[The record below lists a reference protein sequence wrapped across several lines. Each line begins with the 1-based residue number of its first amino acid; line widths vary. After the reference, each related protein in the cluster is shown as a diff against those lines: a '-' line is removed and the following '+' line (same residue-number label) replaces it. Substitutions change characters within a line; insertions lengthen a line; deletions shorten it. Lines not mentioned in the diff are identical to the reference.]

1 MRQAG
6 ARKNEIRQHSG
17 WVIPLGFL
25 AAILLLSGLFLGWYL
40 RPGPKLAGGAYT
52 GQSAVV
58 DLHVRG
64 VPFAVPANYLD
75 GAAAR
80 GGGDVDSLALAALFP
95 AMRGYTEADAA
106 LFHGNAP
113 DTPVVRISLRADSV
127 SLDGRARLARI
138 YRPYIQGAGMAGP
151 FGLTQYE
158 FARNSGYE
166 RSELFAGESGTEL
179 LLFLCEKPSP
189 DLPSPNCIAIDRPLA
204 EGLSYSYRF
213 KRAWLARWREM
224 SGGVSGLI
232 ERLRKPD

>member
-1 MRQAG
+1 MHQAG
-6 ARKNEIRQHSG
+6 GRKDEIHQHSG

-40 RPGPKLAGGAYT
+40 RPGAKPSGDTFT
-52 GQSAVV
+52 GQSAIV

-64 VPFAVPANYLD
+64 VPFAVPANYLEG
-75 GAAAR
+75 GAARA
-80 GGGDVDSLALAALFP
+80 GGDVDSLGLAALFP
-95 AMRGYTEADAA
+95 DMRGYAESDAA

-113 DTPVVRISLRADSV
+113 DTPVIRISLRADSV
-127 SLDGRARLARI
+127 SLDGKARLARI
-138 YRPYIQGAGMAGP
+138 YRPYIQGAGTKGP
-151 FGLTQYE
+151 FGLTQYA
-158 FARNSGYE
+158 FAGNSGYE
-166 RSELFAGESGTEL
+166 RSELFAGESGAEL

-232 ERLRKPD
+232 GRLRKPD